1 MDKKLLETFE
11 KNKVEYLRH
20 LKNLVAI
27 DTQVIG
33 HGILGGK
40 EKEGQEYIEK
50 LFQEMNADEILI
62 EPMTEE
68 IIQQGVE
75 QYQEGNL
82 GHNYEDRYNVI
93 AKFKGNPEGKSILF
107 NGHVDTMPP
116 GDLSKWDEDPHK
128 PYEKDGKLYGL
139 GTADMKSG
147 LMASILAV
155 KLLKDAGYEL
165 PGDITIASVV
175 DEEGGG
181 NGSIAAVLNGHTA
194 DAAVICEPSEGNII
208 VAHMGFVFFEVKVKG
223 IALHSGYKWKGV
235 NAIEKAMKL
244 IDALNEMEHQWLM
257 EYKHPLLPPPTLNIG
272 VIEGGTAGST
282 VPDLCTFKLCLHYLP
297 EVMNYNQVVKEV
309 TETINIRA
317 KGDPWLQDNMP
328 EISIY
333 QAGGAFEADINHD
346 FIKLSKETMKDVV
359 GEAKLLGG
367 AAGNDAR
374 LYSNILKIPTIIMGP
389 GYSDQ
394 CHSPNE
400 YVSIEDY
407 FNFIKIYANLILNWC
422 KKIDKRRRLL

>member
-11 KNKVEYLRH
+11 KHKDEYLQH

-40 EKEGQEYIEK
+40 EKEGQEYIRK
-50 LFQEMNADEILI
+50 LLEELDADEILI

-68 IIQQGVE
+68 IIEKGLKE
-75 QYQEGNL
+75 YNEGNL
-82 GHNYEDRYNVI
+82 GHNYDDRYNVI
-93 AKFKGNPEGKSILF
+93 GKFKGNSQGKSILF
-107 NGHVDTMPP
+107 NGHIDTMPP
-116 GDLSKWDEDPHK
+116 GDLNKWDEDPHK

-147 LMASILAV
+147 LVASIMAV

-181 NGSIAAVLNGHTA
+181 NGSVAAVLNGHTA
-194 DAAVICEPSEGNII
+194 DGAVICEPSERNII

-235 NAIEKAMKL
+235 NAIEKAIKL
-244 IDALNEMEHQWLM
+244 IEALNEMEHNWLM
-257 EYKHPLLPPPTLNIG
+257 KYKHPLLPPPTLNVG
-272 VIEGGTAGST
+272 EIEGGSAGST
-282 VPDLCTFKLCLHYLP
+282 VPDECTFKLCLHYLP
-297 EVMNYNQVVKEV
+297 KVMSHDEVVKEV
-309 TETINIRA
+309 IDTINTRA
-317 KGDPWLQDNMP
+317 KGDSWLKDNMP
-328 EISIY
+328 EITIY
-333 QAGGAFEADINHD
+333 QAGGAFETDLNHD
-346 FIKLSKETMKDVV
+346 FVKISKESMEDIMGDV
-359 GEAKLLGG
+359 KLLGG

-400 YVSIEDY
+400 YVSVEDY
-407 FNFIKIYANLILNWC
+407 FNFIKSYANLILNWC
-422 KKIDKRRRLL
+422 KS